1 MSQAGPS
8 SPRAPTTKS
17 PESPHDTLTSAK
29 DPSQPAAEPCST
41 SSSQPP
47 SQPEATGST
56 STSAPISPRSPT
68 RGPSSSR
75 GTKRSPS
82 VSPVPEESTTTSTS
96 QPPHAV
102 DVYPPTKRSR
112 PPPEPTIKGRGQRLF
127 GMLTSTL
134 TQFKAESESTRST
147 TAAQRRAEIEA
158 RLATKLKQ
166 TDSVLSATER
176 KKDLVWE
183 ARGIAEEIA
192 SGDAQRKTLRGLK
205 RRMAS
210 FLFTPPTTSAVSGR
224 RRGERL
230 APEIPTSTSVGGD
243 AGGYALYFLPGKTL
257 PEQEDKLNKQEDQV
271 DEKIDKFDDGWDE
284 RRRQLLRRL
293 EGVKEKNGKI

>member
-8 SPRAPTTKS
+8 SPRAPTTRS

-29 DPSQPAAEPCST
+29 DPSQPAA
-41 SSSQPP
+41 
-47 SQPEATGST
+47 TGST
-56 STSAPISPRSPT
+56 STSAPISPRSPA
-68 RGPSSSR
+68 RRPSSCR

-82 VSPVPEESTTTSTS
+82 VSPVPEESNTTSTS
-96 QPPHAV
+96 PPPHAV
-102 DVYPPTKRSR
+102 DAYPPTKRSR
-112 PPPEPTIKGRGQRLF
+112 PPPEPAVKRRGQRLF

-147 TAAQRRAEIEA
+147 SAAQRRAEIEA

-183 ARGIAEEIA
+183 ARGIAEQIA

-224 RRGERL
+224 KRAERL
-230 APEIPTSTSVGGD
+230 APEIPTSTSAAGD
-243 AGGYALYFLPGKTL
+243 AGGYSLYFLPGKTL
-257 PEQEDKLNKQEDQV
+257 PEQEDKLNQQEDQV

-293 EGVKEKNGKI
+293 QAVKEKIGKI

>member
-1 MSQAGPS
+1 MSQAASSNRINLDISPNLTSLSPARRPS
-8 SPRAPTTKS
+8 S
-17 PESPHDTLTSAK
+17 
-29 DPSQPAAEPCST
+29 C
-41 SSSQPP
+41 
-47 SQPEATGST
+47 
-56 STSAPISPRSPT
+56 
-68 RGPSSSR
+68 R

-82 VSPVPEESTTTSTS
+82 VSPVPEESNTTSTS
-96 QPPHAV
+96 PPPHAV
-102 DVYPPTKRSR
+102 DAYPPTKRSR
-112 PPPEPTIKGRGQRLF
+112 PPPEPAVKRRGQRLF

-147 TAAQRRAEIEA
+147 SAAQRRAEIEA

-183 ARGIAEEIA
+183 ARGIAEQIA
-192 SGDAQRKTLRGLK
+192 SGDAQRKTLRGK
-205 RRMAS
+205 RA
-210 FLFTPPTTSAVSGR
+210 
-224 RRGERL
+224 ERL
-230 APEIPTSTSVGGD
+230 APEIPTSTSAAGD

-257 PEQEDKLNKQEDQV
+257 PEQEDKLNQQEDQV

-293 EGVKEKNGKI
+293 QAVKEKIGKI